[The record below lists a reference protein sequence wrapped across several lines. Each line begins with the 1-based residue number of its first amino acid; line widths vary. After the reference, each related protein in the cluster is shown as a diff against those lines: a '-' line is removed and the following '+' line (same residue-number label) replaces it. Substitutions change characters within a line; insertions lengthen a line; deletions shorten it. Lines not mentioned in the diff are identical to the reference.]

1 MERDAFDEAGQ
12 NLPRRRFR
20 WGLRRIVHEVNGR
33 KWWTSGALD
42 PRCKIM
48 IVVDAPRTEPSG
60 RDLEAA
66 SLAEQHTGCRDP
78 DIVEKNFGVAMR
90 RLVIAKDRQHPLDE
104 EPETE
109 SKLCAIMND
118 LPPMSPSDRGGK

>member
-1 MERDAFDEAGQ
+1 M
-12 NLPRRRFR
+12 
-20 WGLRRIVHEVNGR
+20 
-33 KWWTSGALD
+33 
-42 PRCKIM
+42 
-48 IVVDAPRTEPSG
+48 VDAPGTEPSL

-66 SLAEQHTGCRDP
+66 SFAQQHIGRGDP

-104 EPETE
+104 EPETD